1 MFILSVAIRGHVLK
15 YSEAF
20 YQSIASPDIVWR
32 ESRFLWA
39 FISCV
44 VVLLLASF
52 TSEAISLYTAWQTQE
67 EYSHGFLI
75 PFIALFLIY
84 QKKDQLEKIPF
95 SGSWI
100 GVTIVVFGALLHL
113 AGRLAV
119 VSTMGQYAL
128 VICITGLFLAL
139 MGWRAFKLI
148 WVAMFMLIFMVKLPT
163 FFYNNLSSQLQL
175 ISSQIG
181 VWLIRL
187 FDISVYLEGNVIDLG
202 AMKLQVVE
210 ACSGLRYLFP
220 LMALSLIL
228 AIFYKAPMWMR
239 VLVFLSSMPIT
250 VLMNSFRIG
259 AIGITVEYWG
269 KQMAEGFLH
278 DFEGW
283 VVFMA
288 AFMVLFLE
296 IIVLNKLRGEKRP
309 LQEVLSLELPA
320 PTDSRMPSK
329 VRTVPLQF
337 YVATAMLLGFLLVNQ
352 SMSVVETVYPA
363 REKLNRFPGLV
374 DDRLATPGTLDAAFL
389 GELQLDDYMVA
400 DYKSATRTPINLYI
414 AYYDVQ
420 AEGAGTIHSPRSC
433 LPGSGWRIKT
443 IDQQALPD
451 IHIAG
456 KPLEISRA
464 LIAKDNQQVLVY
476 YWMQQRGRI
485 ITSELMAKWWIFWDR
500 ITLGRSD
507 GALVRVM
514 MEVGPFQD
522 IAVADQQMQQFV
534 RSIAPELPR
543 FIPD

>member
-1 MFILSVAIRGHVLK
+1 MRGICAEVVLRDSK
-15 YSEAF
+15 LAVNDVFS
-20 YQSIASPDIVWR
+20 WR
-32 ESRFLWA
+32 ESGSVWGL
-39 FISCV
+39 IV
-44 VVLLLASF
+44 VVAGVLALAF
-52 TSEAISLYTAWQTQE
+52 AAEASGLILAWQTQE
-67 EYSHGFLI
+67 EYSHGILI

-95 SGSWI
+95 SGSWA
-100 GVTIVVFGALLHL
+100 GVAIVAFGALLHL

-128 VICITGLFLAL
+128 VICITGLFLAF
-139 MGWRAFKLI
+139 MGWRAFKMI

-181 VWLIRL
+181 VWAIRL

-202 AMKLQVVE
+202 SMKLQVVE

-228 AIFYKAPMWMR
+228 AIFYKAPIWAR
-239 VLVFLSSMPIT
+239 VLVFLSSIPVT

-259 AIGITVEYWG
+259 AIGVTVEYWG

-288 AFMVLFLE
+288 AFFVLFLE
-296 IIVLNKLRGEKRP
+296 VLVINRLLGEKRP

-320 PTDSRMPSK
+320 RSDPDVPRRVRK
-329 VRTVPLQF
+329 VPVQF
-337 YVATAMLLGFLLVNQ
+337 YIATAILLTFMLVNE
-352 SMSVVETVYPA
+352 SMSVSESVYPA
-363 REKLNRFPGLV
+363 REKLKGFPTV
-374 DDRLATPGTLDAAFL
+374 IDDRLATPGVLDPIYL
-389 GELQLDDYMVA
+389 DELQLDDYMMA
-400 DYKSATRTPINLYI
+400 DYKSASRSAINLYI

-433 LPGSGWRIKT
+433 LPGSGWQIKT
-443 IDQQALPD
+443 IEQKDLPD
-451 IHIAG
+451 IRISG
-456 KPLEISRA
+456 QPLQVSRA
-464 LIAKDNQQVLVY
+464 VISKGSQQVLVY

-485 ITSELMAKWWIFWDR
+485 ITNEIMAKWWIFWDR
-500 ITLGRSD
+500 LGQGRSD

-514 MEVGPFQD
+514 MDVGQFQD
-522 IAVADQQMQQFV
+522 VAVAEQQMQQF
-534 RSIAPELPR
+534 IGAMAPDLPR

>member
-1 MFILSVAIRGHVLK
+1 MGNSNEMTGVNVN
-15 YSEAF
+15 
-20 YQSIASPDIVWR
+20 WR
-32 ESRFLWA
+32 EPSLMWA
-39 FISCV
+39 L
-44 VVLLLASF
+44 LLLASVVLAIAF
-52 TSEAISLYTAWQTQE
+52 ASEAGSLYLAWQTQE

-95 SGSWI
+95 SGSWV
-100 GVTIVVFGALLHL
+100 GVAIVVFGALLHL

-128 VICITGLFLAL
+128 VICITGLFLAF
-139 MGWRAFKLI
+139 MGWRAFKLV

-228 AIFYKAPMWMR
+228 AIFYKAPLWMR
-239 VLVFLSSMPIT
+239 VLVFLSSMPVT

-288 AFMVLFLE
+288 AFVVLFLE

-320 PTDSRMPSK
+320 PTDPRVPSR
-329 VRTVPLQF
+329 VRSVPLQL
-337 YVATAMLLGFLLVNQ
+337 YIATAVLLGFLLVNQ
-352 SMSVVETVYPA
+352 TLSVAEAVYPV

-374 DDRLATPGTLDAAFL
+374 DGRLATPGTLDPVFL
-389 GELQLDDYMVA
+389 GELQLDDYMMA
-400 DYKSATRTPINLYI
+400 DYKSAARTPINLYI

-443 IDQQALPD
+443 IDQRLLSD
-451 IHIAG
+451 IAVAG
-456 KPLEISRA
+456 KPLEVSRA

-485 ITSELMAKWWIFWDR
+485 IISELMAKWWIFWDR
-500 ITLGRSD
+500 LTLGRSD

-514 MEVGPFQD
+514 MEVGPYQD

-534 RSIAPELPR
+534 RAIVPDLPR